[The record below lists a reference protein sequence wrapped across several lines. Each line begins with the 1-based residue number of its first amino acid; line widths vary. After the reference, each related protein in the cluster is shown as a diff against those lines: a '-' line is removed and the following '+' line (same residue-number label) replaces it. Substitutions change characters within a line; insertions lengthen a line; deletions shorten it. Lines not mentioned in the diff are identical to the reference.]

1 RGIDVNDLPYVVN
14 YDLPSIPNDYV
25 YRIGRTG
32 RAGKEGNAISFF
44 SADDGKHLRA
54 INQLTKLSLRPEVL
68 EGFEP
73 SFDPNK
79 SIKKLRS
86 PSKGKKKSKRYFG
99 KARKR

>member
-1 RGIDVNDLPYVVN
+1 MNDLPYVVN

-25 YRIGRTG
+25 HRIGRTG

-44 SADDGKHLRA
+44 SADDGKHLKA
-54 INQLTKLSLRPEVL
+54 INQLTKLSLCPELL

-79 SIKKLRS
+79 SIKKPRS
-86 PSKGKKKSKRYFG
+86 RGKGKKKSRRYFG
-99 KARKR
+99 KARKK